1 MPMLDPDRRS
11 CRYVFVG
18 FGVSFN
24 ERAAQVRGTCAS
36 ADDLRLLLH
45 LEQAG
50 GTWRSSRR
58 LRRGSRLWLASLSV
72 ADRVGGLDGLI
83 DCRLRRRARRRRIRF
98 IVSLYPI
105 WLLHT
110 SPVFAVK
117 SITIV

>member
-24 ERAAQVRGTCAS
+24 ERAARVRGTCAS

-58 LRRGSRLWLASLSV
+58 LRRGSRLRLASLSV
-72 ADRVGGLDGLI
+72 ADRVG
-83 DCRLRRRARRRRIRF
+83 RRRVRF